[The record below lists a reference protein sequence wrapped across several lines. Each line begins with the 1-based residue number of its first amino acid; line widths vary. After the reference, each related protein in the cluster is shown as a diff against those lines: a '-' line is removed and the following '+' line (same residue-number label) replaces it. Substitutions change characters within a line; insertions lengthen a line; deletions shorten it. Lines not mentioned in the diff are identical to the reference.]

1 MLHQSKL
8 KFIIRAS
15 LACGVMITA
24 VALSGC
30 SGSEKA
36 VQANAPVMSSAEPS
50 SEASD
55 VSSSSTVT
63 SSDLVSS
70 SASTVSSAINGV
82 TSQEANSLNSST
94 SKPSSNTTSTK
105 PTSTQPTS
113 TKPASTP
120 TKPASKPT
128 SKPTSTAPASKPTST
143 APTTTAINAKYYGAT
158 YGAEDASQY
167 KQILSYAE
175 AITSSSRYK
184 ACYDDNKSGFEDY
197 YGIPYS
203 AEANMAAS
211 IIGCF
216 GNKASTGSHGNA
228 YNAFT
233 GSSFNC
239 ADAAKAIEATM
250 HVNGIPCKVVWG
262 KTSGGTPHMWT
273 EFEINGTWYEWGNNF
288 SKGTPSGYTVY
299 GSGYNY

>member
-1 MLHQSKL
+1 MFSLLHKRSQL
-8 KFIIRAS
+8 LLICGLVLS
-15 LACGVMITA
+15 LGVLTAC
-24 VALSGC
+24 S
-30 SGSEKA
+30 SPEA
-36 VQANAPVMSSAEPS
+36 VQANAPVMSSEVSSRDPNSGVSNSS
-50 SEASD
+50 SE
-55 VSSSSTVT
+55 T
-63 SSDLVSS
+63 VSS
-70 SASTVSSAINGV
+70 SASSVSVNSGV
-82 TSQEANSLNSST
+82 TSSPSSGTNSTTLQAPST
-94 SKPSSNTTSTK
+94 SKPSGGTVSTK
-105 PTSTQPTS
+105 PASTKPASTV

-128 SKPTSTAPASKPTST
+128 STAPASKPTPT
-143 APTTTAINAKYYGAT
+143 APVETGINAKYYGAN

-203 AEANMAAS
+203 DEANMAAS

-216 GNKASTGSHGNA
+216 GNTASTGSHGNA

-233 GSSFNC
+233 GGSFNC

-273 EFEINGTWYEWGNNF
+273 EFEIDGTWYQWGNNF
-288 SKGTPSGYTVY
+288 SKGTPSGYTAY